1 MTINVGFVGLGHMG
15 TPMAGQL
22 LKAGFSVS
30 VFDKV
35 PEALSVLSE
44 QGAIVVESL
53 KAIANQ
59 DVVITMLPHDAA
71 VIAVYDELCRM
82 VKAPTILM
90 DCSTV
95 SIATTL
101 SIHASAKEM
110 GLDLLDAPVS
120 GGTKAAANGVL
131 TFMVGGEASVLEK
144 VRPLLA
150 AMGKQI
156 YLAGSASHGQAA
168 KICNNMLLGISMLGV
183 GEMFHLANKLGLDPK
198 KVFEITSHASGRCW
212 SLTDYCPWPDILPD
226 VPSSRDYQPGFT
238 SQMMLKDLTLA
249 EQAAA
254 AHGAACVLGST
265 AGAMY
270 RLFCQQGHAN
280 LDFSAILK
288 MLEGQEG

>member
-1 MTINVGFVGLGHMG
+1 MTITVGFVGLGHMG
-15 TPMAGQL
+15 APMAGQL
-22 LKAGFSVS
+22 LKAGFSVC

-35 PEALSVLSE
+35 PEALSLLSE
-44 QGAIVVESL
+44 QGATVVEGL
-53 KAIANQ
+53 LEIAKQ

-71 VIAVYDELCRM
+71 VIAVYDELSRI
-82 VKAPTILM
+82 VKTPTILM

-101 SIHASAKEM
+101 AIHAKAKAM

-156 YLAGSASHGQAA
+156 YLAGAASHGQAA

-183 GEMFHLANKLGLDPK
+183 GEMFHLANKLGLDPQ

-238 SQMMLKDLTLA
+238 AQMMLKDLTLA
-249 EQAAA
+249 EQAAS
-254 AHGAACVLGST
+254 AHGAACVLGSA

-270 RLFCQQGHAN
+270 RLFCQQGNAN
-280 LDFSAILK
+280 LDFSAILT
-288 MLEGQEG
+288 MLEGEM